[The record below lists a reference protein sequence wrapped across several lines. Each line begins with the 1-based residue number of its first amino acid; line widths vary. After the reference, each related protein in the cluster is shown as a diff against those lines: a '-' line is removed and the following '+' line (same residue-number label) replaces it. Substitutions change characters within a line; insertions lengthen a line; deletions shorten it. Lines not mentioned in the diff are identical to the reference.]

1 MTTVSYKRIKIPF
14 FLSFVLRAGVL
25 LLYLPFSHPLFAQD
39 KKTFQ
44 VNPGEKVYDVISP
57 ADRYSYPTFLKGRVY
72 FRNGSIGGSMLNYNK
87 LLASLEF
94 IDPKGDSLL
103 LDQLEEIRYVVI
115 AADTFFMDKICI
127 KQIDRSKDIR
137 LAELRVIQLNNIKH
151 VGAMGLPTD
160 AAVDAFTTISSRATT
175 LIELVPNEIAIFK
188 EQVIYYL
195 GNSFG
200 QFKQANKKNL
210 IALFGNNKSQITD
223 YLEKNNVNFFNE
235 AEMRKLMIYISTL

>member
-1 MTTVSYKRIKIPF
+1 MTTVSYNRIKMTF
-14 FLSFVLRAGVL
+14 FLPFVWRAVLVL
-25 LLYLPFSHPLFAQD
+25 LSLSHSESLFAQS
-39 KKTFQ
+39 KKTF
-44 VNPGEKVYDVISP
+44 VINPGEKVYDVILP
-57 ADRYSYPTFLKGRVY
+57 ADRYTYPAFLKGRVY

-103 LDQLEEIRYVVI
+103 LDKLEEIRYVVI
-115 AADTFFMDKICI
+115 SNDTFFTDRICL
-127 KQIDRSKDIR
+127 KQIEHKGEAI
-137 LAELRVIQLNNIKH
+137 LAELRVIQLSNVKH
-151 VGAMGLPTD
+151 IGAMGLPTD

-175 LIELVPNEIAIFK
+175 LIELVPNQITIFK

-210 IALFGNNKSQITD
+210 IALFGNDNNKISG
-223 YLEKNNVNFFNE
+223 YLEKNNVNFSNE
-235 AEMRKLMIYISTL
+235 EDLRKLTIYLSTL